1 MLETKPRA
9 VQLQGLALT
18 RPSPRV
24 SMVAPGDTDGPRD
37 PRCAL
42 FAQSEY
48 VIRLRVFLGSQ
59 DPFFS
64 LSLPAQVC
72 PTGRGGWGAP
82 MPSTHP
88 HALPRAVGSGGCGTT
103 ASWTT
108 IPCPLGTSGGACP
121 VTSVPPTSARMG
133 VLSFSKVS
141 WGRWEGEGWAA
152 LLPSPLA

>member
-9 VQLQGLALT
+9 GQLQGLALT
-18 RPSPRV
+18 QPLPRA
-24 SMVAPGDTDGPRD
+24 STVAPGDTDGPRA
-37 PRCAL
+37 PRRPL

-48 VIRLRVFLGSQ
+48 AIRPRVFLGPW

-72 PTGRGGWGAP
+72 PTGRGVGAP

-88 HALPRAVGSGGCGTT
+88 RTLPRAVGSGGCGTT
-103 ASWTT
+103 VSWTT
-108 IPCPLGTSGGACP
+108 IPCPSGTSGGACP

-133 VLSFSKVS
+133 VSSFSKVS
-141 WGRWEGEGWAA
+141 WGRWEGGVKNKERDEK
-152 LLPSPLA
+152 